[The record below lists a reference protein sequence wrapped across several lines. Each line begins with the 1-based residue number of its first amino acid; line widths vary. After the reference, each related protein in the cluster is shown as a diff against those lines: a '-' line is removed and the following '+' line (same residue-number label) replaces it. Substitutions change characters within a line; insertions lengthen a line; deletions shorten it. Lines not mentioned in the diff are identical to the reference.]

1 MIFICKRNVF
11 IVNNNII
18 QKYNGKKQISEQT
31 RDIG

>member
-11 IVNNNII
+11 KINKSII
-18 QKYNGKKQISEQT
+18 QKYNGKKQISKQT